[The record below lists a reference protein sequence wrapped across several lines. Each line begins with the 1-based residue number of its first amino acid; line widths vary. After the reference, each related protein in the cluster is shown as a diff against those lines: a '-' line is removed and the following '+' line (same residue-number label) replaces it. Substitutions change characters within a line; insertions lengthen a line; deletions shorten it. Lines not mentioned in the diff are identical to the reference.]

1 MPQPKQQNH
10 AVIATTDGDAAD
22 KLDTFLQQSGRRVTA
37 VGLGSAVIEVA
48 ARERVDI
55 VIADVR
61 LPDMDGQTLIRQLA
75 ERRLTCPVV
84 VVSSNGDTDDVIDAV
99 SAGAADVLRKPWTE
113 AALELVIDRATI
125 RSSTWH

>member
-1 MPQPKQQNH
+1 MPQSQQQNH
-10 AVIATTDGDAAD
+10 VIIATTDSGAAT
-22 KLDTFLQQSGRRVTA
+22 KLVTFLQQSGRRVTT
-37 VGLGSAVIEVA
+37 VGLGSAVLELA
-48 ARERVDI
+48 AREKVDI

-75 ERRLTCPVV
+75 GLRLTCPVV

-99 SAGAADVLRKPWTE
+99 AAGAADVLRKPWTDS
-113 AALELVIDRATI
+113 ALELVIDRATI